1 MYRIGIDLGG
11 TNIAVGIVNSDMKIV
26 KKGSVPTFAN
36 REGELI
42 VRDMVNLASDLIAK
56 CGLKASDIESV
67 GIVSPGSIDRK
78 NGLVVYAGNLPFK
91 SFPIVEHFKKYLPI
105 EKVFIEN
112 DANAAALAE
121 SLIGAARGTKNSV
134 MITLGTGVGG
144 GIIMDNKIYSGFN
157 GTAGELGHMVIAHGG
172 RLCSCGRRGCW
183 EAYSSATGLVNMT
196 REKLAQCRALGVKT
210 LMTDELSRN
219 NGRAN
224 ARTAFNAQKAG
235 DRAANEVI
243 KEYLSYLS
251 CGLVN
256 VINVFQ
262 PEVISIG
269 GGIGNEGENLLKPL
283 LKPINE
289 EQFSRAFANKT
300 KIKIAELG
308 NDAGIIGAAGLES

>member
-1 MYRIGIDLGG
+1 
-11 TNIAVGIVNSDMKIV
+11 MKIV

-210 LMTDELSRN
+210 IMTDELSRN

-243 KEYLSYLS
+243 KEYLF
-251 CGLVN
+251 V
-256 VINVFQ
+256 
-262 PEVISIG
+262 
-269 GGIGNEGENLLKPL
+269 
-283 LKPINE
+283 
-289 EQFSRAFANKT
+289 
-300 KIKIAELG
+300 
-308 NDAGIIGAAGLES
+308 